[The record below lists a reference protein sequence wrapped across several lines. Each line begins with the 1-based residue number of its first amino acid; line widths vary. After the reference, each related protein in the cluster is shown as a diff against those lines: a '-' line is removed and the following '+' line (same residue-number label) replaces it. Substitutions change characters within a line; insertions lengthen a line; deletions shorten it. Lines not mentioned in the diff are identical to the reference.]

1 MSGLHLALLIVS
13 LVLASYFSA
22 LNLALVAV
30 SPSHLQRRLDQR
42 GRGPVGPW
50 ILQETVALEQ
60 SVAFL
65 RTFGR
70 LGALAVVIVAI
81 HVRDPE
87 GDLAMQAILGLVI
100 AAPIVW
106 LTTSV
111 VAGAAARH
119 APAWIIVRSVPV
131 LRACWVFSW
140 PLVRS
145 VRFVDE
151 AVRRIAGAEEGAVHA
166 ERELLQTIEDTQRA
180 GGVDETIATM
190 MENVVALKG
199 TLVSEVMTP
208 RTAIEGLPYT
218 SDLQVIRQFILGAG
232 HSRIPV
238 YRESLD
244 AIIGI
249 LYVKDLVR
257 YLGDETED
265 FDLSRLLRVPVRVP
279 ETKPV
284 RELLLEFQRSE
295 VHQAIVV
302 DEFGG
307 TAGLVTIEDVLEE
320 IVGEIID
327 EHEPEHEVIASM
339 TGDAVA
345 GWTVDGRYRV
355 DDFNRETG
363 LSLPEDEDYDTV
375 AGFLLSSLGRVPAA
389 GESVDSHGATF
400 AVIDASPAAIRSVT
414 VRLKAQPN
422 SSPRKVL
429 AR

>member
-1 MSGLHLALLIVS
+1 VSGVNLALLLLS
-13 LVLASYFSA
+13 LLLASYFSA

-50 ILQETVALEQ
+50 IMRETVALEQ

-70 LGALAVVIVAI
+70 LGALAVVLLSI
-81 HVRDPE
+81 HENDPD
-87 GDLAMQAILGLVI
+87 GTLGAQAIMALAI

-111 VAGAAARH
+111 VAGAIARH
-119 APAWIIVRSVPV
+119 APAWIIVRSVLV
-131 LRACWVFSW
+131 LRGCWVFSW

-145 VRFVDE
+145 VGFVDE

-166 ERELLQTIEDTQRA
+166 ERELLQTIEDAHRA
-180 GGVDETIATM
+180 GGVDETLATM
-190 MENVVALKG
+190 MENVVAFKG

-238 YRESLD
+238 YRDSLD
-244 AIIGI
+244 SIVGI
-249 LYVKDLVR
+249 LYVKDLIR

-265 FDLSRLLRVPVRVP
+265 FELSRLLRVPVRVP

-320 IVGEIID
+320 IVGEIVD
-327 EHEPEHEVIASM
+327 EHEPENEIIASM
-339 TGDAVA
+339 SGDPVS

-363 LSLPEDEDYDTV
+363 LLLPEDEDYDTV
-375 AGFLLSSLGRVPAA
+375 AGFLLSSLGRVPAT
-389 GESVDSHGATF
+389 GETLESHGATF
-400 AVIDASPAAIRSVT
+400 TVGEATAAAIRSVS
-414 VRLKAQPN
+414 VQLKAQPN

-429 AR
+429 AK

>member
-1 MSGLHLALLIVS
+1 MSGAHLGLLVLS
-13 LVLASYFSA
+13 LLLASYFSA

-50 ILQETVALEQ
+50 IMRQTVALEQ

-70 LGALAVVIVAI
+70 LGALAVVLVSI
-81 HVRDPE
+81 HDRDPD
-87 GDLAMQAILGLVI
+87 GALAMQSIVALAI

-111 VAGAAARH
+111 VAGAIARH

-131 LRACWVFSW
+131 LRACWVLSW

-151 AVRRIAGAEEGAVHA
+151 AVRRIAGAEQGAVHA
-166 ERELLQTIEDTQRA
+166 ERELLQTIEDAQRA

-190 MENVVALKG
+190 MENVVAFKG

-218 SDLQVIRQFILGAG
+218 SDLEVIRQFILGAG

-238 YRESLD
+238 YRDSLD
-244 AIIGI
+244 SIVGI

-265 FDLSRLLRVPVRVP
+265 FELSRLLRVPVRVP

-320 IVGEIID
+320 IVGEIVD
-327 EHEPEHEVIASM
+327 EHEPEHEVVASIA
-339 TGDAVA
+339 GDATV
-345 GWTVDGRYRV
+345 GWMVDGRYRV

-363 LSLPEDEDYDTV
+363 LSLPEDEDFDTV
-375 AGFLLSSLGRVPAA
+375 AGFLLSLLGRVPAA

-400 AVIDASPAAIRSVT
+400 TVGDVTQAAIRSVA

>member
-1 MSGLHLALLIVS
+1 MTGMHLGLLVLSLL
-13 LVLASYFSA
+13 LASYFSA

-30 SPSHLQRRLDQR
+30 SPSHLQRRLEQR
-42 GRGPVGPW
+42 GRGLVGPW
-50 ILQETVALEQ
+50 IMRETVALEQ

-70 LGALAVVIVAI
+70 LGALAVVLVAI
-81 HVRDPE
+81 HDRDPD
-87 GDLAMQAILGLVI
+87 GALAMQALVALAI
-100 AAPIVW
+100 AAPVVW

-111 VAGAAARH
+111 VAGAVARH

-131 LRACWVFSW
+131 LRICWVLSW

-151 AVRRIAGAEEGAVHA
+151 AVRRIAGAEQGAVHA
-166 ERELLQTIEDTQRA
+166 ERELLQTIEDAQRA

-190 MENVVALKG
+190 MENVVAFKG

-238 YRESLD
+238 YRDSLD
-244 AIIGI
+244 SIVGI

-257 YLGDETED
+257 YLGDETDD
-265 FDLSRLLRVPVRVP
+265 FELSRLLRVPVRVP

-320 IVGEIID
+320 IVGEIVD
-327 EHEPEHEVIASM
+327 EHEPEHEVVASM
-339 TGDAVA
+339 AGDSAV

-363 LSLPEDEDYDTV
+363 LALPEDEDYDTV
-375 AGFLLSSLGRVPAA
+375 AGFMLSSLGRVPAA
-389 GESVDSHGATF
+389 GEVLDSHGASFTV
-400 AVIDASPAAIRSVT
+400 ADASPAAIRSVT
-414 VRLKAQPN
+414 VRLAAQPN

>member
-1 MSGLHLALLIVS
+1 VSGVHLGLLALS
-13 LVLASYFSA
+13 LLLASYFSA
-22 LNLALVAV
+22 LNLALVGV

-42 GRGPVGPW
+42 GRGPVGAW
-50 ILQETVALEQ
+50 IMRETVALEQ

-70 LGALAVVIVAI
+70 LGALAVVLVSI
-81 HVRDPE
+81 HERDPD
-87 GDLAMQAILGLVI
+87 GSLAIQAVVALAI

-111 VAGAAARH
+111 VAGAIARH

-131 LRACWVFSW
+131 LRACWVLSW

-151 AVRRIAGAEEGAVHA
+151 AVRRIAGAEQGAVHA
-166 ERELLQTIEDTQRA
+166 ERELLQTIEDAQRA

-190 MENVVALKG
+190 MENVVAFKG
-199 TLVSEVMTP
+199 TVVSEVMTP

-238 YRESLD
+238 YRDSLD
-244 AIIGI
+244 SIVGI

-320 IVGEIID
+320 IVGEIRD
-327 EHEPEHEVIASM
+327 EHDAPEAAEPAFREVA
-339 TGDAVA
+339 A
-345 GWTVDGRYRV
+345 GMLEADGRCLVADLNARL
-355 DDFNRETG
+355 ETR
-363 LSLPEDEDYDTV
+363 LPEDEGFDTV
-375 AGFLLSSLGRVPAA
+375 AGFVLARLGRVPEVGAVVEDGGARVRVLAA
-389 GESVDSHGATF
+389 GPTAITRVSVERL
-400 AVIDASPAAIRSVT
+400 PARRGS
-414 VRLKAQPN
+414 
-422 SSPRKVL
+422 
-429 AR
+429 

>member
-1 MSGLHLALLIVS
+1 MTATWLGGVVGC
-13 LVLASYFSA
+13 LVVAGVFSA

-30 SPSHLQRRLDQR
+30 SPSHLQRRLEQR

-50 ILQETVALEQ
+50 ILREAVSLEQ

-65 RTFGR
+65 RTIGR
-70 LGALAVVIVAI
+70 LGALAIVLVAIQERDPDGTIVAQ
-81 HVRDPE
+81 VL
-87 GDLAMQAILGLVI
+87 LALAI
-100 AAPIVW
+100 AAPLDW
-106 LTTSV
+106 LVTCV
-111 VAGAAARH
+111 LAGAVARH
-119 APAWIIVRSVPV
+119 APAWIIVRSVPI
-131 LRACWVFSW
+131 LRACWVLTW
-140 PLVRS
+140 PLVRG

-151 AVRRIAGAEEGAVHA
+151 AVRRIAGAEQGAVHA
-166 ERELLQTIEDTQRA
+166 ERELLQTIEDAQRA

-190 MENVVALKG
+190 MENVVAFKG

-238 YRESLD
+238 YRDSLD
-244 AIIGI
+244 SIVGI

-265 FDLSRLLRVPVRVP
+265 FELSRLLRVPVRVP

-320 IVGEIID
+320 IVGEIVD
-327 EHEPEHEVIASM
+327 EHEPEHEVVASM
-339 TGDAVA
+339 AGDATA
-345 GWTVDGRYRV
+345 GWTVDARYRV

-400 AVIDASPAAIRSVT
+400 TVGDATPAAIRSVA

-422 SSPRKVL
+422 SSPRNVL